1 MVRRYDHHDRIILV
15 VLIKEKK
22 DGSIGLS
29 YRTEM
34 EEMVV
39 PDFKSE
45 VQLLRSIIAESRF
58 TLNYASFLSSLSLS
72 IIYQEIEIDAHTD
85 KHQTFQYSTIA
96 TYPVLKE

>member
-29 YRTEM
+29 TEM

-45 VQLLRSIIAESRF
+45 V
-58 TLNYASFLSSLSLS
+58 
-72 IIYQEIEIDAHTD
+72 
-85 KHQTFQYSTIA
+85 
-96 TYPVLKE
+96 

>member
-1 MVRRYDHHDRIILV
+1 MARRYDHHDRIILV

-45 VQLLRSIIAESRF
+45 V
-58 TLNYASFLSSLSLS
+58 
-72 IIYQEIEIDAHTD
+72 
-85 KHQTFQYSTIA
+85 
-96 TYPVLKE
+96 